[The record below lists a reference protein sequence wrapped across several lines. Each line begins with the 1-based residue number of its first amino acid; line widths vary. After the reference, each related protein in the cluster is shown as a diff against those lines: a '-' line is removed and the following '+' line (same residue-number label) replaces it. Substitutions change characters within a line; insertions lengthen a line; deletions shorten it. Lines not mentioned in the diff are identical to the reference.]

1 MVPELRRPRYF
12 DLIRRYGSSC
22 LAYSTL
28 QPGLHYHECS
38 AIEGFLAHARLWHP
52 LLAPSPVT
60 IAVAEPVCETSAAA
74 TLIESFQQV
83 HPAAVFLQV
92 GAATASILRRLGLL
106 TARLGVECAAELG
119 CFEPSSQLRRLER
132 RAQREG
138 VTVEECPID
147 EVDRDELLAVSAD
160 WLRRKGGR
168 EIRLLARPLAHRAEP
183 DVRCFWARRDGRL
196 IGFVVFDPIYRD
208 RRIVGYYHN
217 IVRYRGEAP
226 LGTIDLITLAA
237 MRRFRSDGIAAVSFG
252 LCPLTDAN
260 RSCQDKGESDIV
272 HAPFQR
278 MLDRA
283 RECAADLYPFRGNEQ
298 FKRKYSPR
306 VDATYLA
313 IRPRSGLRD
322 LAAALVGMR
331 LIQPRDPTRLPLF
344 RALHREAVG
353 WR

>member
-1 MVPELRRPRYF
+1 MVPELRRPRYL
-12 DLIRRYGSSC
+12 DLIRRHGRSC

-28 QPGLHYHECS
+28 QPGLHYHECDGV
-38 AIEGFLAHARLWHP
+38 AGFIAHARLWHP
-52 LLAPSPVT
+52 LLAPAPVT
-60 IAVAEPVCETSAAA
+60 VAVAEPVCEASAAS
-74 TLIESFQQV
+74 TLIESFQQA

-92 GAATASILRRLGLL
+92 GPATAAILRRLGLL
-106 TARLGVECAAELG
+106 TARLGVECAAPLES
-119 CFEPSSQLRRLER
+119 FEPSSQLRRLER
-132 RAQREG
+132 RALRDG
-138 VTVEECPID
+138 VTVEECPND
-147 EVDRDELLAVSAD
+147 QVDRDELLAVSAD

-168 EIRLLARPLAHRAEP
+168 EIRLLARPLSHRPEP
-183 DVRCFWARRDGRL
+183 EVRCFWARRDGRL
-196 IGFVVFDPIYRD
+196 IAFVIFDPIYHD
-208 RRIVGYYHN
+208 GCTVGYYHN

-237 MRRFRSDGIAAVSFG
+237 MRRFRDEGVASVSFG
-252 LCPLTDAN
+252 LCPLTDADPSHPADN
-260 RSCQDKGESDIV
+260 MSDIV

-283 RECAADLYPFRGNEQ
+283 RDCVAELYAFRGNEQ

-306 VDATYLA
+306 VEATYLA

-331 LIQPRDPTRLPLF
+331 LIPPRDPTRLPLF